1 MKYLL
6 LLLWLLLAGSVH
18 SAPVEPPPRAHYIV
32 AVDVSA
38 DMRGLN
44 NRDAIATAIPKFLF
58 TGPETALDPPLPR
71 FDPARDRLSLVYF
84 ALTGAAPTPCKP
96 VTGLDARPPF
106 LFTWQN
112 VPTFAGQAEL
122 ENLLRGWMQ
131 EPCRIVSPPSLS
143 PIVTAEATVA
153 AFVGQQLKDQ
163 PLFDQTYLLIAT
175 NEAYNRNPARE
186 LAFLADRFQVAHTA
200 DARAL
205 TEQLARYFY
214 IDTPPAWTVA
224 VNSYVPELPLVTGTA
239 IDAISGFPL
248 VLRLAVLRP
257 AAADVD
263 AYLAYTP
270 LIRLD
275 RYASARDQLRL
286 QGEDGPVT
294 LRLLP
299 TDRYAPVSL
308 LLDYRPADGSAAQ
321 TTTLDLTTCA
331 EPVCRRDA
339 AGLSVQPL
347 AALGIPDTLALTD
360 PLPTGGTLRF
370 RTLFRHL
377 SAGLYDYT
385 LLRGD
390 WRQLELQTVAPLTVT
405 GTLLF
410 PARTL
415 NNAELAALWQP
426 GDTALSQTEARQRL
440 LAQRAA
446 QEPLYIGTLAA
457 ALVTALI
464 LLALFLYSRYY
475 HRPFA
480 PSLTWLPLEQA
491 TLDFNQLGAHLLL
504 GRLIVSNTA
513 RVPWFGRLLGNQDQP
528 RRAAT
533 LTLVYPDLTEHHG
546 LILHDAQDIALGLL
560 TGGEGRL
567 LIRELAQ
574 EVTDESQFYVFLAT
588 STLADYLCP
597 DPRLDPAE
605 EIVPLSVQ
613 LTWKRS
619 RRDAAAPLTAAF
631 NLQLWLLRE
640 RAAPPLVHFRLPTEP
655 VHFAVGQSVTLGT
668 FLFQSS
674 ASHRYA
680 QPYVGRFDILAQR
693 SGATEEEALALSDND
708 LIVVHG
714 RETIELDI
722 EIFCDGRRIRY
733 PYPVTDDYSLRLL
746 GDFAPGSQLGPHRLS
761 LHRQLSEPGE
771 RTLARERQ
779 RREEQAPPSE
789 PALPPPNPF
798 HPGSA
803 LAGTEPLP
811 GREPALRALKELI
824 ENRSPV
830 VVRGHRRA
838 GKTSLL
844 NALRRQL
851 EGHTL
856 YHTSLEGKPV
866 RNADDLARL
875 LAPGV
880 ADAPALRARLAG
892 EAEPVLLLDQIVYLR
907 NADPDVFAW
916 LRDIGQSVAAVVYAG
931 SHWDWVQV
939 VEQAARTPT
948 SSFGNDVSPVDIGP
962 IDPADALRFLVET
975 APTDVPIAQQRT
987 AGWIVELCGAWPFY
1001 LQVMGY
1007 AVVQAVREG
1016 TRLALVEK
1024 RGVIDLYRRKLLHE
1038 RDFVFRDRWQALPP
1052 LAHKAL
1058 LAARLGRF
1066 PDYQA
1071 LNRSERRAVRDAGLC
1086 DADGRWAEDRPFADW
1101 IELHREDLGEVRTE
1115 PEGT

>member
-1 MKYLL
+1 MKYSLFLLGLL
-6 LLLWLLLAGSVH
+6 LVSSVH
-18 SAPVEPPPRAHYIV
+18 SAPVEPPQQAHYIV

-44 NRDAIATAIPKFLF
+44 NRDAIATAIPKLLF
-58 TGPETALDPPLPR
+58 TGPAQPLQPALPR
-71 FDPARDRLSLVYF
+71 FNPQQDRLSLVYF
-84 ALTGAAPTPCKP
+84 ALTGAAPTACKP
-96 VTGLDARPPF
+96 VSGLDARPSY
-106 LFTWQN
+106 LFTWQDIA
-112 VPTFAGQAEL
+112 PFANQAEL
-122 ENLLRGWMQ
+122 EQQLRGWMQ

-153 AFVGQQLKDQ
+153 AFVGAQLKDR
-163 PLFDQTYLLIAT
+163 PLFDRTYLLMAT

-186 LAFLADRFQVAHTA
+186 LAFLADRFEVANTA
-200 DARAL
+200 AARAL

-214 IDTPPAWTVA
+214 IDAPPAWTLA
-224 VNSYVPELPLVTGTA
+224 VNPFLPDLPLVTGEA
-239 IDAISGFPL
+239 IHDISGFPL
-248 VLRLAVLRP
+248 VLRLAALHP
-257 AAADVD
+257 AAAEVD

-275 RYASARDQLRL
+275 RYAIARDRLRL

-299 TDRYAPVSL
+299 TERFAPVSL
-308 LLDYRPADGSAAQ
+308 LLEYQPAAGGTAQ
-321 TTTLDLTTCA
+321 TTTLDLETCA
-331 EPVCRRDA
+331 EPICRREAD
-339 AGLSVQPL
+339 GLRVHPL
-347 AALGIPDTLALTD
+347 TALGLPEVIGLTD
-360 PLPTGGTLRF
+360 PLPGNGTLRF
-370 RTLFRHL
+370 RTLFRYL
-377 SAGLYDYT
+377 SDGLYDYS

-390 WRQLELQTVAPLTVT
+390 WQTLALQTVAPLTVA

-410 PARTL
+410 PAQTL
-415 NNAELAALWQP
+415 DNSTLTALWQP
-426 GDTALSQTEARQRL
+426 GDSALSQTEARQRL
-440 LAQRAA
+440 LAERAA

-457 ALVTALI
+457 ALVTLLI
-464 LLALFLYSRYY
+464 LFGLFLYSRYY
-475 HRPFA
+475 HRPFT
-480 PSLTWLPLEQA
+480 PTLTWLPLEQA

-513 RVPWFGRLLGNQDQP
+513 RVPWFGRLLDNQDQP

-533 LTLVYPDLTEHHG
+533 LTLAYPDLTEHHG
-546 LILHDAQDIALGLL
+546 LILHDAQDIPLGLL
-560 TGGEGRL
+560 SGGEGRL
-567 LIRELAQ
+567 LMRELAQ
-574 EVTDESQFYVFLAT
+574 EVTDDSQFYVFLAT
-588 STLADYLCP
+588 ATLADYLCP

-605 EIVPLSVQ
+605 EIVPLAVH
-613 LTWKRS
+613 LAWKRGS
-619 RRDAAAPLTAAF
+619 RDAATPLTANF

-640 RAAPPLVHFRLPTEP
+640 RATPPLVHFRPPTEP
-655 VHFAVGQSVTLGT
+655 MHFAVGQSVTLGT

-674 ASHRYA
+674 AGHRYA

-693 SGATEEEALALSDND
+693 SETTEEEALALSDND

-714 RETIELDI
+714 RENIELDI
-722 EIFCDGRRIRY
+722 EVFCDGRRIRY
-733 PYPVTDDYSLRLL
+733 PYPITDDYSLRLL

-779 RREEQAPPSE
+779 RREELAPPSE

-803 LAGTEPLP
+803 LAGTTPLP
-811 GREPALRALKELI
+811 GREPALRALQELL

-844 NALRRQL
+844 NALRQQL
-851 EGHTL
+851 QGYML
-856 YHTSLEGKPV
+856 YHTSLEGKSV

-875 LAPGV
+875 LAPDV
-880 ADAPALRARLAG
+880 ADAPALRARLATDTR
-892 EAEPVLLLDQIVYLR
+892 PVLLLDQIVYLR
-907 NADPDVFAW
+907 NANPDVFAW

-948 SSFGNDVSPVDIGP
+948 SSFGNDVSPVDIGS
-962 IDPADALRFLVET
+962 IDPAEALRFLVET

-1007 AVVQAVREG
+1007 AVVQTVREG

-1058 LAARLGRF
+1058 LTARLGRF

-1071 LNRSERRAVRDAGLC
+1071 LNRNERRAVRDAGLC
-1086 DADGRWAEDRPFADW
+1086 DADGRWVEDRPFADW
-1101 IELHREDLGEVRTE
+1101 IELHRDDLGEMRA
-1115 PEGT
+1115 PEET